1 MAYTLSLLDKSPLGT
16 GDTAAQA
23 LARSIDLARK
33 AEGWGYH
40 RYWVAEHH
48 NNSQLACSSPEVL
61 IAHILAH
68 TSRIRVGSGGVM
80 LQHYSPYK
88 VAENFNLLSAIA
100 PGRIDLG
107 VGKAPGGLPLS
118 TRALQGPGDAAHKRP
133 FEDLLAELSEHLAA
147 QQAPAVAP
155 ADDGQ
160 LCDADAPAETQLR
173 AQPRP
178 PEAPQTFLLGASVA
192 SAELAAQQGWRF
204 VYAAHING
212 APAEIQKVLGHYRQL
227 TGSPALLAVSAIVA
241 EDAEEA
247 ARQAQSQQRY
257 RVRVGDGQ
265 AVNVGTLR
273 QAEDF
278 VRQSG
283 GGAHHIEQR
292 EVQVLHGTGADVV
305 RALDAL
311 HAQFGIEEFVIDTPI
326 SEGAARLAS
335 IEQLAA
341 ARVAAPVA
349 VAA

>member
-133 FEDLLAELSEHLAA
+133 FEDLLAELSEHLS
-147 QQAPAVAP
+147 
-155 ADDGQ
+155 
-160 LCDADAPAETQLR
+160 LI
-173 AQPRP
+173 
-178 PEAPQTFLLGASVA
+178 
-192 SAELAAQQGWRF
+192 
-204 VYAAHING
+204 HI
-212 APAEIQKVLGHYRQL
+212 
-227 TGSPALLAVSAIVA
+227 
-241 EDAEEA
+241 
-247 ARQAQSQQRY
+247 
-257 RVRVGDGQ
+257 
-265 AVNVGTLR
+265 
-273 QAEDF
+273 
-278 VRQSG
+278 
-283 GGAHHIEQR
+283 
-292 EVQVLHGTGADVV
+292 
-305 RALDAL
+305 
-311 HAQFGIEEFVIDTPI
+311 
-326 SEGAARLAS
+326 
-335 IEQLAA
+335 
-341 ARVAAPVA
+341 
-349 VAA
+349 